1 MNLLIRRLDKLE
13 QQVMPSA
20 FIVEQLIANDE
31 AEFPA
36 LREARIAEKGYSA
49 DTAVLWV
56 HILVVDPQEQTHG

>member
-13 QQVMPSA
+13 QRAIPPES
-20 FIVEQLIANDE
+20 IVEQLTADDA

-49 DTAVLWV
+49 DAPINWI
-56 HILVVDPQEQTHG
+56 HILIVDP